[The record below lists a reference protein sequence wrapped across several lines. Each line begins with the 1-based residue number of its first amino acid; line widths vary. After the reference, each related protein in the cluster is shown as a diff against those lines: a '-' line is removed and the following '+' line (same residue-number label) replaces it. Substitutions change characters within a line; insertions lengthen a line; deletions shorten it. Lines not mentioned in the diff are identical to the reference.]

1 MKNWRIR
8 QAVKTL
14 NQGGV
19 IAYPTE
25 AVYGLGCNPWD
36 DEAVLR
42 LLAIKQRPWS
52 KGLILIAA
60 DFNQLQDF
68 IKPVSPTVLKQLE
81 ATWPGHVTWLLPAS
95 DDTSEYLCGEH
106 DNIAVR
112 VTAHKQTIALCR
124 AFGGAIVSTSA
135 NRATMRPAKS
145 IHQVRWHLPDVDYVL
160 AGECAGADKPSQIRD
175 AATGEI
181 IR

>member
-1 MKNWRIR
+1 MLKLGVRR
-8 QAVKTL
+8 AVAAL

-25 AVYGLGCNPWD
+25 AVYGLGCDPWQQ
-36 DEAVLR
+36 EAVHKI
-42 LLAIKQRPWS
+42 LAIKSRPWQ

-68 IKPVSPTVLKQLE
+68 IQPVPADILLQLE
-81 ATWPGHVTWLLPAS
+81 MTWPGPTTWLLPVS
-95 DDTSEYLCGEH
+95 SNVPDYLHGEH
-106 DNIAVR
+106 DTIAVR
-112 VTAHKQTIALCR
+112 VTAHQQTAELCR

-135 NRATMRPAKS
+135 NSAGKQPARTS
-145 IHQVRWHLPDVDYVL
+145 HQVRWHLDDVDYIL
-160 AGECAGADKPSQIRD
+160 SGQCSGSNKPSQIRN
-175 AATGEI
+175 AQTGEI